1 MSRSIK
7 HEKTTGFLE
16 HAGKIRKARQLARD
30 LKADL
35 INVDI
40 DWDSDTHL
48 AQFAQS

>member
-16 HAGKIRKARQLARD
+16 HAGKLRKARQVARE

-40 DWDSDTHL
+40 DWDSDTNFTQL
-48 AQFAQS
+48 AQS